1 MRQFKYY
8 IGSGDLFGEDGPNE
22 IFNDVYVERLK
33 KLGIKE
39 KDIKEVAKMF
49 ENIYDIGYQ
58 NGYSSSTFDS
68 EESTY

>member
-8 IGSGDLFGEDGPNE
+8 IGSGDPFGEDGPNE
-22 IFNDVYVERLK
+22 IFNDVYVARLK
-33 KLGIKE
+33 ELGIKE

-58 NGYSSSTFDS
+58 NGYSSSTFDN
-68 EESTY
+68 EESAY